1 MKSTIHAINGLVS
14 SLLLNLGLTR
24 LAESLDPVFYQNSSA
39 FEQTKNIDSSAFT
52 DWPCNFTPQSISEGL
67 KSTAFTDWPCNFTP
81 QAAN

>member
-24 LAESLDPVFYQNSSA
+24 LAESIDPVFKQSGSAFTQVRNAKSSA
-39 FEQTKNIDSSAFT
+39 FSDWPCAFTPMNPRESLKSSAFS
-52 DWPCNFTPQSISEGL
+52 DWPC
-67 KSTAFTDWPCNFTP
+67 AFTP